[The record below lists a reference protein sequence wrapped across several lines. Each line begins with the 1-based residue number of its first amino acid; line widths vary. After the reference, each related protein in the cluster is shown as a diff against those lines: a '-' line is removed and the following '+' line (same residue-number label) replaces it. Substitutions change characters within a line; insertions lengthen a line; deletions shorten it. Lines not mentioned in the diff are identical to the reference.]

1 MALFYKRVKRQRS
14 MGPAKVKR
22 SVTRFVARA
31 VPKHIP
37 FYDELMH
44 WTRSK
49 VIRSDLAT
57 ISLIAALIIWSRYAD
72 MNSFKFYQFM
82 TTSFKFEEPPPI
94 AVSSPST
101 ASLSTDSSPSPSTEG
116 AGSSNASKF
125 FESLIQHLPGY
136 FSATIIKHSTATISL
151 VYCMLFIAFLLFS
164 SPIYQLR
171 YIRNTNFSGYSF
183 LVYIIYCWLFISML
197 SHLPIIHQLVEEP
210 LALFQYFYALSVVT
224 VSTINVTLRII
235 LNRVF
240 VFHIGPRR
248 RMFEVL
254 QSSAFISLG
263 CSMLFANC
271 GNTFDVSTDDDADHR
286 EGVLFAHKRSAMN
299 SMDAIDGSEIFCRTL
314 FESVALSGNSLHQD
328 VPPVLT
334 MWFVDSLFVSQPLL

>member
-1 MALFYKRVKRQRS
+1 MVLFSRKQKS

-31 VPKHIP
+31 VPQHIP

-57 ISLIAALIIWSRYAD
+57 ISLIAAFIIWSRYAD
-72 MNSFKFYQFM
+72 MNSLKFYQFM
-82 TTSFKFEEPPPI
+82 TTSFKFEEPQSCP
-94 AVSSPST
+94 ANATGSPSN
-101 ASLSTDSSPSPSTEG
+101 DSPANESASPSNG
-116 AGSSNASKF
+116 GSNASKF

-151 VYCMLFIAFLLFS
+151 VYAVLFIAFLLFS

-171 YIRNTNFSGYSF
+171 YIRNTTFSGYSF

-210 LALFQYFYALSVVT
+210 LALFPYFYALTVVT
-224 VSTINVTLRII
+224 VSTVNVTLRII

-254 QSSAFISLG
+254 QSSAIISLG

-271 GNTFDVSTDDDADHR
+271 GNTFELDHLDGTRMRHDD
-286 EGVLFAHKRSAMN
+286 G
-299 SMDAIDGSEIFCRTL
+299 GSEIFCRTL
-314 FESVALSGNSLHQD
+314 FESVALSGNSLHHD

-334 MWFVDSLFVSQPLL
+334 MWSVTVLLFIEIPVTFRVCICPRP